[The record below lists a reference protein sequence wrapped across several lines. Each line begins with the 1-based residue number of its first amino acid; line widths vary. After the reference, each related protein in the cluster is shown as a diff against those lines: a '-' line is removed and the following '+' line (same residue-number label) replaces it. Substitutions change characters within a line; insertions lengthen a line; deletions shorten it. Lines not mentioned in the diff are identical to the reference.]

1 MTTTFTA
8 ADHRYMAEALALAER
23 GRYTTLPN
31 PRVGCV
37 LVRDDEI
44 VGRGWTQPAGGPHA
58 EIEALSAAGPRARG
72 ATAYVTLEPCGHHGR
87 TPPCADALR
96 DAGVSRVVVAV
107 EDPNPQVAGSG
118 LARLAA
124 AGVETAVGLE
134 AERAEELNA
143 GFFKRM
149 RTGRPRI
156 IVKLAASLDGRTAMA
171 SGESKWITGAAARA
185 DVHRLRAEAGAIL
198 TGAGTVLADDPALT
212 VRDFPLPEGR
222 RQPLRV
228 VVDSDCRT
236 PPTAKLLAAPQSALI
251 VCGGATPVACER
263 LAAAGAEVVAQPTT
277 EGGGVDLAGVLA
289 MLGEREIN
297 DVLVEAG
304 ATLSGALLRAGLVD
318 ELVVYMAPHLMGD
331 AARPL
336 LVLPGLEAMADRRAL
351 EWVDV
356 RRVGADLRLRL
367 RPVLS

>member
-8 ADHRYMAEALALAER
+8 ADHRYMAEALELAER
-23 GRYTTLPN
+23 GRYDTLPN

-37 LVRDDEI
+37 LVRDHEV
-44 VGRGWTQPAGGPHA
+44 VGRGWTQPTGGPHA
-58 EIEALSAAGPRARG
+58 EIEALAVAGTQARG
-72 ATAYVTLEPCGHHGR
+72 ATAYVTLEPCAHHGR
-87 TPPCADALR
+87 TPPCADALV
-96 DAGVSRVVVAV
+96 DAGVARVVVAV
-107 EDPNPQVAGSG
+107 EDPNPRVAGKG
-118 LARLAA
+118 IARLAA
-124 AGVETAVGLE
+124 AGVATAVGLE
-134 AERAEELNA
+134 VERAEAINA
-143 GFFKRM
+143 GFFQRM
-149 RTGRPRI
+149 RSGRPRVT
-156 IVKLAASLDGRTAMA
+156 VKLAASLDGRTAMA

-212 VRDFPLPEGR
+212 VRDFPLPAGR

-228 VVDSDCRT
+228 VIDSDCRT
-236 PPTAKLLAAPQSALI
+236 PPDAKLLAPPQSALI
-251 VCGGATPVACER
+251 VCGCATPVACER
-263 LAAAGAEVVAQPTT
+263 LAAAGAQVIAQPAAD
-277 EGGGVDLAGVLA
+277 GGVDLHAVLA
-289 MLGEREIN
+289 LLGEREIN

-318 ELVVYMAPHLMGD
+318 ELVVYVAPHLMGD

-336 LVLPGLEAMADRRAL
+336 LVLPGLDAMSERRAL

-367 RPVLS
+367 RPL